1 MAGRPSIVSDY
12 VSIIL
17 RAIEKTQD
25 DPVRLRSLVYDV
37 ARLSLGKHVLLT
49 YHQIGSAGLQQ
60 HISDLETAI
69 NQVEDITQKQIAD
82 LSKKK
87 ASQEQVADSSKQEA
101 SQQIA
106 DSSNKEPSQE
116 IADSSNKEPS
126 QEQKDAAADLAAQLL
141 EGRLSVPDHTA
152 LTVRDSFDETIFD
165 DSPSNKM
172 PVLVQPLATEV
183 YTGRTEILQPLD
195 LRPPAFGSGPKRRQL
210 DFAFG
215 VQLAIATLIG
225 VTIYAASLVGFEYGG
240 SHFSGPGQ
248 VQNASA
254 APTPS
259 TVSAKPG
266 GLEVLGF
273 PLPRVYGVYAAS
285 EGKLYELDPL
295 PLRVPDPRVAVSAM
309 IPNPSQITIPNGKLQ
324 FVIFRRDLVS
334 SAPTEVF
341 VRVVARVAKEMKFNG
356 AGPPTTTSI
365 DGEWAIR
372 SKSYTFRVAPI
383 DENPEM
389 VTLRSTD
396 PEFSF
401 SPGRY
406 VLVLAG
412 KGYDF
417 TIDGRVTD
425 TAQCLERSDVIGG
438 MVYSECRTLP
448 PHLAN

>member
-1 MAGRPSIVSDY
+1 
-12 VSIIL
+12 
-17 RAIEKTQD
+17 
-25 DPVRLRSLVYDV
+25 
-37 ARLSLGKHVLLT
+37 
-49 YHQIGSAGLQQ
+49 
-60 HISDLETAI
+60 
-69 NQVEDITQKQIAD
+69 
-82 LSKKK
+82 
-87 ASQEQVADSSKQEA
+87 
-101 SQQIA
+101 
-106 DSSNKEPSQE
+106 
-116 IADSSNKEPS
+116 
-126 QEQKDAAADLAAQLL
+126 LAAQLL
-141 EGRLSVPDHTA
+141 EGQVSALDHSA

-165 DSPSNKM
+165 DSQLNKM
-172 PVLVQPLATEV
+172 PVVVQPLLTEE
-183 YTGRTEILQPLD
+183 YTGRAEILQPLD
-195 LRPPAFGSGPKRRQL
+195 FRPPAFGSGPKLRQL

-215 VQLAIATLIG
+215 VQLVIATLIG
-225 VTIYAASLVGFEYGG
+225 VTICAAGLVGFEYGG
-240 SHFSGPGQ
+240 NHFSGPGQ

-259 TVSAKPG
+259 TVSAKSG
-266 GLEVLGF
+266 GAEALGF

-285 EGKLYELDPL
+285 EGKLYELDLL

-309 IPNPSQITIPNGKLQ
+309 IANPSQVTVPKGKLQ

-334 SAPTEVF
+334 SAPSEAF

-356 AGPPTTTSI
+356 AEPPTTTSI

-383 DENPEM
+383 GENPEM
-389 VTLRSTD
+389 VTLRSAD

-417 TIDGRVTD
+417 TIDGQVTD
-425 TAQCLERSDVIGG
+425 TAQCLERTNVIGG
-438 MVYSECRTLP
+438 MVYSECRTPP